1 MYLKSV
7 RSMMKTLGIDQEITE
22 LTSAT
27 TSASSSTEKKN
38 KQSRTE
44 ELSIND
50 VVRSFGG
57 KAEGSSDDEDFDPL
71 DEIHDYMKKKIVF
84 PKNGDILKWWQDHSI
99 IYKLLSR
106 LALGL
111 LPIPASS
118 AASERIFSETS
129 RTLETRR
136 QLLSPDS
143 LDTLVFL
150 RHCL

>member
-1 MYLKSV
+1 LTGTGRV
-7 RSMMKTLGIDQEITE
+7 RVAAIRVRVGYGYANIRVKYGFE

-38 KQSRTE
+38 KPSRTE
-44 ELSIND
+44 ELSINN
-50 VVRSFGG
+50 VLRSFSG

-106 LALGL
+106 LVWPWIYYRFQPVQQQVKESLVRL
-111 LPIPASS
+111 V
-118 AASERIFSETS
+118 ERS
-129 RTLETRR
+129 R
-136 QLLSPDS
+136 
-143 LDTLVFL
+143 LDDN
-150 RHCL
+150 C